1 MKREYKELLF
11 TKAFTAQT
19 DAERADN
26 ITDRRIAYARQ
37 KAYED
42 VISMLGYTFEYNKF
56 KYDCFS

>member
-1 MKREYKELLF
+1 MNIKSCFLQRLLQL
-11 TKAFTAQT
+11 KT

-26 ITDRRIAYARQ
+26 VTDRRIAYARQ

-42 VISMLGYTFEYNKF
+42 VIGMFGYTFEYNKF